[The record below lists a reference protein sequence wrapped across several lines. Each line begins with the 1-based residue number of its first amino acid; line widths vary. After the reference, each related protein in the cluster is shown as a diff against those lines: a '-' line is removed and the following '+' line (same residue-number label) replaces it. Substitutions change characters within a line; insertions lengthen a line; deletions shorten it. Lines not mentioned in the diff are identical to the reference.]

1 MARRFIPPTIT
12 DDSALGGNYDIERSI
27 CFLSQN
33 YSYLY
38 RDPPSAGNR
47 QRFTI
52 SVWWKPGNGYDDGL
66 SNSRILSAGGST
78 GDSNYFSFSYLNN
91 SGQLHLENGTGS
103 LRTSAFFRDITA
115 WYHAVIAVDS
125 TQSTA
130 SDRFKLYI
138 NGQRITDF
146 ASASYPTQNT
156 NFSWNNDVPH
166 SIGREEYQFRRYF
179 NGYIADIQNV
189 DGQQLLPTEFGYTDF
204 QTNIWRP
211 KRYEG
216 TYGTNGFWLKL
227 SDNSNNTATTLGRD
241 YSGNGNNFTPNSIQL
256 ATGTHHVNYQ
266 SVLDTPTNN
275 FPTLNPYRAVYGGN
289 VHYGNLKSA
298 TVAYQSYPEFWAT
311 MGMTRGKWYCEAYVT
326 GGANGPSV
334 SGGIKVQTMQ
344 PASDGGPGI
353 GYQNPPDSKGT
364 GGGQSPGYGNG
375 TLVGIAYD
383 AYKGIVTFY
392 KNGSV
397 YGSTAHDDVDTTKTW
412 FFGFAGYSYNPD
424 NDRKVFYTCNFGQRP
439 FTYTPPTGFVALC
452 QKNLDLLP
460 IDTTDVSSEGQGSVV
475 LRPQRFF
482 DTVLWTGNGGTTQSI
497 TGLEFSPDLVWIK
510 GRNSAWHRLQDSVRG
525 ANKLL
530 YSNSTN
536 AEATNEVNGY
546 VSEFTSGGFQLADP
560 DGNGGGVNANGD
572 GYVAWCWKAG
582 GAAVTNN
589 DGSVASQVS
598 ANKESGFSIVTY
610 SGSND
615 STVTFGH
622 GLGVAPELILIKR
635 RNNANGWRV
644 YHDTKNGGIGLGQYL
659 SLSNTSAA
667 TTSSQDFA
675 SVSSTTFG
683 VKGGYNPVSING
695 GTYVAYC
702 WHSVPGYS
710 KIGVYRANGNADG
723 PYEHTGFKPAWI
735 MIKNQSNSSAPW
747 YIIDN
752 KRSPH
757 NERTKSLKPNVND
770 AEATDSNFID
780 FYSMG
785 FKLRTSGAYVNGG
798 NSTDRIIYMAFAEQS
813 GRNEFGTFANAG

>member
-27 CFLSQN
+27 LFLSQK

-47 QRFTI
+47 RTFTI
-52 SVWWKPGNGYDDGL
+52 SVWFKPANNNENGL
-66 SNSRILSAGGST
+66 SNSRILSSGGST
-78 GDSNYFSFSYLNN
+78 GDSNYFSFSYLND

-103 LRTSAFFRDITA
+103 LRTSAFFRDVTA

-146 ASASYPTQNT
+146 STENYPNQNT
-156 NFSWNNDVPH
+156 DFSWNNDVPH

-189 DGQQLLPTEFGYTDF
+189 DGQQLLPTEFGYTEF

-227 SDNSNNTATTLGRD
+227 SDNSGTTATTLGRD
-241 YSGNGNNFTPNSIQL
+241 YSGNGNNFTPNAITLS
-256 ATGTHHVNYQ
+256 TSTHHENYF

-275 FPTLNPYRAVYGGN
+275 FPTWNPYRVVYGGY
-289 VHYGNLKSA
+289 VYFGNLKQK
-298 TVAYQSYPEFWAT
+298 TTAYQSYPDVWAT
-311 MGMTRGKWYCEAYVT
+311 MGMTRGKWYCEYYVT

-334 SGGIKVQTMQ
+334 SGAVQIQRMQ
-344 PASDGGPGI
+344 PASDGGPGV
-353 GYQNPPDSKGT
+353 GYQNAPQSFGT
-364 GGGQSPGYGNG
+364 SGSVGPGYGNG
-375 TLVGIAYD
+375 TLIGIAYD

-392 KNGSV
+392 KNGTL
-397 YGSTAHDDVDTTKTW
+397 YGSTARDDVPNTETW
-412 FFGFAGYSYNPD
+412 FFGAAGYSYNPD
-424 NDRKVFYTCNFGQRP
+424 TDRKVFYTINFGQRP
-439 FTYTPPTGFVALC
+439 FTYTPPAGFVALC

-460 IDTTDVSSEGQGSVV
+460 IDTTDVSSEGQGTVV
-475 LRPQRFF
+475 LRPQKFF
-482 DTVLWTGNGGTTQSI
+482 DTVLYTGNGTTGQSV
-497 TGLEFSPDLVWIK
+497 TGLEFAPDFVWIK
-510 GRNSAWHRLQDSVRG
+510 SRSFSNNHHLFDTIRGPDKILRSSSTSAETTVTGVMSSF
-525 ANKLL
+525 N
-530 YSNSTN
+530 
-536 AEATNEVNGY
+536 
-546 VSEFTSGGFQLADP
+546 SGGFTVKE
-560 DGNGGGVNANGD
+560 GGGNNATNDD
-572 GYVAWCWKAG
+572 GSTFVAWCWKAG

-589 DGSVASQVS
+589 DGSVTSQVS
-598 ANKESGFSIVTY
+598 ANRESGFSIVTY

-622 GLGVAPELILIKR
+622 GLGVAPEAVFIKR
-635 RNNANGWRV
+635 LNNANGWRV
-644 YHDTKNGGIGLGQYL
+644 YHHSVGLGHYL
-659 SLSNTSAA
+659 SLSNTNAQNASA
-667 TTSSQDFA
+667 QDFA

-683 VKGGYNPVSING
+683 VKGGYDPVSING

-710 KIGVYRANGNADG
+710 KMGVYRTNGNANG
-723 PYEHTGFKPAWI
+723 PYEHLGFKPAWI
-735 MIKNQSNSSAPW
+735 MIKNYSGTKPW

-757 NERTKSLKPNVND
+757 NERKVSLKLNTSGD
-770 AEATDSNFID
+770 QTDSNFID

-785 FKLRTSGAYVNGG
+785 FKLRTAGGDVNGN
-798 NSTDRIIYMAFAEQS
+798 NSDRVMYMAFAEQS

>member
-1 MARRFIPPTIT
+1 VSRRFIPPTIT

-38 RDPPSAGNR
+38 RDPSVAGNR
-47 QRFTI
+47 QKFTI

-66 SNSRILSAGGST
+66 ANSRILSSGGST

-91 SGQLHLENGTGS
+91 SGQLNLENGTGS
-103 LRTSAFFRDITA
+103 LRTTAYFRDITA

-146 ASASYPTQNT
+146 GTENYPTQNT

-189 DGQQLLPTEFGYTDF
+189 DGQQLLPTAFGYTDF

-275 FPTLNPYRAVYGGN
+275 FPTLNPYRVVYGGN

-298 TVAYQSYPEFWAT
+298 TVAYQSYPEFWST

-353 GYQNPPDSKGT
+353 GYQNPPNSFGT
-364 GGGQSPGYGNG
+364 GGGASPGYGSG

-397 YGSTAHDDVDTTKTW
+397 YGSTAHDDVDTALTW

-424 NDRKVFYTCNFGQRP
+424 TDRKVFYTCNFGQRP

-460 IDTTDVSSEGQGSVV
+460 VDTTDVSSEGQGSVV

-482 DTVLWTGNGGTTQSI
+482 DTVLWTGNGGTTQTV
-497 TGLEFSPDLVWIK
+497 TGLEFTPDFVWIK
-510 GRNSAWHRLQDSVRG
+510 GRSNAGWHRLQDSVRG

-530 YSNSTN
+530 YSNSTTS
-536 AEATNEVNGY
+536 EATDEANGY

-560 DGNGGGVNANGD
+560 DGNGGGVNQSG
-572 GYVAWCWKAG
+572 GTYVAWCWKAG
-582 GAAVTNN
+582 GAAVANN
-589 DGSVASQVS
+589 DGAIASSVSV
-598 ANKESGFSIVTY
+598 NKEAGFSIVGFQPTAA
-610 SGSND
+610 
-615 STVTFGH
+615 STAVTVGH
-622 GLGVAPELILIKR
+622 GLGVAPHMIIVKSR
-635 RNNANGWRV
+635 GSSANWDVFHNSPGSSLGAGNKL
-644 YHDTKNGGIGLGQYL
+644 YLNGTNSQISSGAWGSTLP
-659 SLSNTSAA
+659 
-667 TTSSQDFA
+667 TTSVFTFNPGSQ
-675 SVSSTTFG
+675 
-683 VKGGYNPVSING
+683 NNNNHI
-695 GTYVAYC
+695 AYC

-757 NERTKSLKPNVND
+757 NERKKSLKPNTND

-785 FKLRTSGAYVNGG
+785 FKLRTSGSYVNGG

>member
-1 MARRFIPPTIT
+1 VARRFIPPTIT

-33 YSYLY
+33 SSYL
-38 RDPPSAGNR
+38 RRTPSSSGNR
-47 QRFTI
+47 QKFTI
-52 SVWWKPGNGYDDGL
+52 SLWWKPGNGYDDGL
-66 SNSRILSAGGST
+66 ANSRLLSSGDST

-91 SGQLHLENGTGS
+91 SGQLNLENGTGT
-103 LRTSAFFRDITA
+103 LRTTAFFRDITA

-146 ASASYPTQNT
+146 GTENYPNQNQ
-156 NFSWNNDVPH
+156 NFSWNHTDPH
-166 SIGREEYQFRRYF
+166 SIGREEYQDRRYF

-241 YSGNGNNFTPNSIQL
+241 YSGNGNNFTPNSIAL
-256 ATGTHHVNYQ
+256 SSGTHHVNYQ

-289 VHYGNLKSA
+289 VHYANLKSA

-353 GYQNPPDSKGT
+353 GYQNPPNSKGT
-364 GGGQSPGYGNG
+364 GGGASPGYGSG

-397 YGSTAHDDVDTTKTW
+397 YGSTAHDDVDTTLTW

-460 IDTTDVSSEGQGSVV
+460 IDTTDVSSEGQGTVV

-482 DTVLWTGNGGTTQSI
+482 DTLTYSGTGATQSI

-510 GRNSAWHRLQDSVRG
+510 KRNQAAFHQIFDTLRG
-525 ANKLL
+525 PTKGLFP
-530 YSNSTN
+530 NSTN
-536 AEATNEVNGY
+536 AEYQDSGNLQ
-546 VSEFTSGGFQLADP
+546 SFTSGGFTAD
-560 DGNGGGVNANGD
+560 GFNGTNASGGT
-572 GYVAWCWKAG
+572 YVAWCWKAG
-582 GAAVTNN
+582 GAAVANN
-589 DGSVASQVS
+589 DGAIASTVSV
-598 ANKESGFSIVTY
+598 NKESGFSIVGFQPTAA
-610 SGSND
+610 
-615 STVTFGH
+615 STAVTIGH
-622 GLGVAPELILIKR
+622 GLGVAPHMIIVKSR
-635 RNNANGWRV
+635 GSSANWDVFHNSPGSSLGASNKL
-644 YHDTKNGGIGLGQYL
+644 YLNGTNSQISSGAWGSTLP
-659 SLSNTSAA
+659 
-667 TTSSQDFA
+667 TTSVF
-675 SVSSTTFG
+675 T
-683 VKGGYNPVSING
+683 YNPGNQNNNNHI
-695 GTYVAYC
+695 AYC

-757 NERTKSLKPNVND
+757 NERKISLKPNTTD

-798 NSTDRIIYMAFAEQS
+798 NNTDRIIYMAFAEQS

>member
-47 QRFTI
+47 QKFTI

-66 SNSRILSAGGST
+66 HNSRILSAGGST
-78 GDSNYFSFSYLNN
+78 GDSNYFSFSYLNDA
-91 SGQLHLENGTGS
+91 GQLHLENGTGS
-103 LRTSAFFRDITA
+103 LRTSGYFRDITA

-146 ASASYPTQNT
+146 GTENYPNQNQ
-156 NFSWNNDVPH
+156 NFSWNHTDPH
-166 SIGREEYQFRRYF
+166 SIGREEYQDRRYF

-241 YSGNGNNFTPNSIQL
+241 YSGNGNNFTPNSIAL
-256 ATGTHHVNYQ
+256 SSGTHHVNYQ

-298 TVAYQSYPEFWAT
+298 TVAYQSYPEFWST

-353 GYQNPPDSKGT
+353 GYQNPPNSKGT
-364 GGGQSPGYGNG
+364 GGGASPGYGSG

-397 YGSTAHDDVDTTKTW
+397 YGSTAHDDVDTALTW

-482 DTVLWTGNGGTTQSI
+482 DTVLWTGNGGTTQTV
-497 TGLEFSPDLVWIK
+497 TGLEFTPDFVWIK
-510 GRNSAWHRLQDSVRG
+510 GRNSAWHRLQNSVAG

-536 AEATNEVNGY
+536 AEATNEPNGY

-582 GAAVTNN
+582 GAAVANN
-589 DGSVASQVS
+589 DGAIASSVSV
-598 ANKESGFSIVTY
+598 NKEAGFSIVGFQPTAA
-610 SGSND
+610 
-615 STVTFGH
+615 STAVTVGH
-622 GLGVAPELILIKR
+622 GLGVAPNMIIVKSR
-635 RNNANGWRV
+635 GSSANWDVFHNSPGSTMGAGNKL
-644 YHDTKNGGIGLGQYL
+644 YLNGTNSQI
-659 SLSNTSAA
+659 SSSAWGSTLP
-667 TTSSQDFA
+667 TTSVF
-675 SVSSTTFG
+675 TF
-683 VKGGYNPVSING
+683 NPGNQNNNNHI
-695 GTYVAYC
+695 AYC

-757 NERTKSLKPNVND
+757 NERKISLKPNASNGD
-770 AEATDSNFID
+770 ATDSNFID

-785 FKLRTSGAYVNGG
+785 FKLRTSGSYVNGG
-798 NSTDRIIYMAFAEQS
+798 NNTDRIIYMAFAEQS
-813 GRNEFGTFANAG
+813 GRNEFGTFGNAG

>member
-33 YSYLY
+33 SSYL
-38 RDPPSAGNR
+38 RRTPSSSGNR
-47 QRFTI
+47 QKFTI
-52 SVWWKPGNGYDDGL
+52 SLWWKPGNGYDDGL
-66 SNSRILSAGGST
+66 ANSRLLSSGDST

-91 SGQLHLENGTGS
+91 SGQLNLENGTGT
-103 LRTSAFFRDITA
+103 LRTTAFFRDITA

-146 ASASYPTQNT
+146 GTENYPNQNQ
-156 NFSWNNDVPH
+156 NFSWNHTDPH
-166 SIGREEYQFRRYF
+166 SIGREEYQDRRYF

-241 YSGNGNNFTPNSIQL
+241 YSGNGNNFTPNSIAL
-256 ATGTHHVNYQ
+256 SSGTHHVNYQ

-289 VHYGNLKSA
+289 VHYANLKSA

-311 MGMTRGKWYCEAYVT
+311 MGMTRGKWYCETYVT

-364 GGGQSPGYGNG
+364 GGYESPGYGNG

-460 IDTTDVSSEGQGSVV
+460 IDTTDVSSEGQGTVV

-482 DTVLWTGNGGTTQSI
+482 DTVLYTGNGTTGQSV
-497 TGLEFSPDLVWIK
+497 TGLEFAPDFVWIK
-510 GRNSAWHRLQDSVRG
+510 SRSFSNNHHLFDTIRG
-525 ANKLL
+525 PDKILR
-530 YSNSTN
+530 SSTTD
-536 AEATNEVNGY
+536 AEDTVTG
-546 VSEFTSGGFQLADP
+546 VMSSFDSGGFTVKEAGGNNATND
-560 DGNGGGVNANGD
+560 DGSTF
-572 GYVAWCWKAG
+572 VAWCWKAG
-582 GAAVTNN
+582 GTSVANN
-589 DGSVASQVS
+589 DGAIASTVNV
-598 ANKESGFSIVTY
+598 NKEAGFSIVGFQPTAA
-610 SGSND
+610 
-615 STVTFGH
+615 STAVTIGH
-622 GLGVAPELILIKR
+622 GLGVAPHMIIVKSR
-635 RNNANGWRV
+635 GSSANWDVFHNSPGSSMGAGNKL
-644 YHDTKNGGIGLGQYL
+644 YLNGTNSQI
-659 SLSNTSAA
+659 SSAA
-667 TTSSQDFA
+667 WGSTLPTTSVF
-675 SVSSTTFG
+675 TF
-683 VKGGYNPVSING
+683 NPGNQNNNNHI
-695 GTYVAYC
+695 AYC

-710 KIGVYRANGNADG
+710 KIGTYRTNGSTDG

-735 MIKNQSNSSAPW
+735 MFKNQNSGSGPW
-747 YIIDN
+747 YIVDN

-757 NERTKSLKPNVND
+757 NVRTKSLQAQTSS
-770 AEATDSNFID
+770 AEATNADLID

-785 FKLRTSGAYVNGG
+785 FKIRTASVLQVN
-798 NSTDRIIYMAFAEQS
+798 NNNTDRYIYMAFAEQS

>member
-1 MARRFIPPTIT
+1 MSRRFIPPTVT

-27 CFLSQN
+27 LFIDGD

-38 RDPPSAGNR
+38 RNQPSAGNR
-47 QRFTI
+47 QKFTI
-52 SVWWKPGNGYDDGL
+52 SVWWKPAKNDQNDL
-66 SNSRILSAGGST
+66 ANARILSAGPQST
-78 GDSNYFSFSYLNN
+78 GDSNYFSFSYLN
-91 SGQLHLENGTGS
+91 SEGTLHLENGTGS
-103 LRTSAFFRDITA
+103 LVTTACFRDVTA

-146 ASASYPTQNT
+146 TTENYPAQNT

-166 SIGREEYQFRRYF
+166 SIAREEYQYRRYF
-179 NGYIADIQNV
+179 SGYIADIQNV
-189 DGQQLLPTEFGYTDF
+189 DGQQLLPTEFGYTEF

-227 SDNSNNTATTLGRD
+227 SDNSGTTATTLGRD
-241 YSGNGNNFTPNSIQL
+241 YSGNGNNFTPNAVSL
-256 ATGTHHVNYQ
+256 STSTHHENYS

-275 FPTLNPYRAVYGGN
+275 FPTWNPYRIVYGGY
-289 VHYGNLKSA
+289 VYDGNLKQKTTS
-298 TVAYQSYPEFWAT
+298 YQSYPEVWNT
-311 MGMTRGKWYCEAYVT
+311 MGMTRGKWYCEYYIT

-344 PASDGGPGI
+344 PASDSGPGV
-353 GYQNPPDSKGT
+353 GYQNPPNSYGT
-364 GGGQSPGYGNG
+364 AGGVSPGYGNG

-397 YGSTAHDDVDTTKTW
+397 FGSTAHDDVPTNLTW
-412 FFGFAGYSYNPD
+412 FYGAAGYSYNPD
-424 NDRKVFYTCNFGQRP
+424 NDRKIFYTANFGQRP

-460 IDTTDVSSEGQGSVV
+460 VDTTDVSSEGQGSVV

-482 DTVLWTGNGGTTQSI
+482 DTLIYSGTGATQSI
-497 TGLEFSPDLVWIK
+497 TGLEFPPDLVWIK
-510 GRNSAWHRLQDSVRG
+510 KRNAAAFHQIFDTLRG
-525 ANKLL
+525 PTKGLFPNA
-530 YSNSTN
+530 TN
-536 AEATNEVNGY
+536 AEYQDSGNLQ
-546 VSEFTSGGFQLADP
+546 SFTSGGFTAD
-560 DGNGGGVNANGD
+560 GFNGTNASGGT
-572 GYVAWCWKAG
+572 YVAWCWKAG
-582 GAAVTNN
+582 GAAVANN
-589 DGSVASQVS
+589 DGAIASTVSV
-598 ANKESGFSIVTY
+598 NKESGFSIVGFQPTAA
-610 SGSND
+610 
-615 STVTFGH
+615 STAVTVGH
-622 GLGVAPELILIKR
+622 GLGVAPHMIIVKSR
-635 RNNANGWRV
+635 GSSANWDVFHNSPGSSLGAGNKL
-644 YHDTKNGGIGLGQYL
+644 YLNGTNSQISSGAWGSTLP
-659 SLSNTSAA
+659 
-667 TTSSQDFA
+667 TTSVFTFNPGSQ
-675 SVSSTTFG
+675 
-683 VKGGYNPVSING
+683 NNNNHI
-695 GTYVAYC
+695 AYC

-710 KIGVYRANGNADG
+710 KIGVYRANGNANG

-757 NERTKSLKPNVND
+757 NERKISLNPNSSD

-780 FYSMG
+780 FLSMG
-785 FKLRTSGAYVNGG
+785 FKLRTSGSYVNGG
-798 NSTDRIIYMAFAEQS
+798 NNTDRIIYMAFAEQS
-813 GRNEFGTFANAG
+813 GRNEFGTSTNAG

>member
-1 MARRFIPPTIT
+1 VARRFIPPTIT

-27 CFLSQN
+27 LFLSQK

-47 QRFTI
+47 KTFTI
-52 SVWWKPGNGYDDGL
+52 SVWFKPANNDENGL

-78 GDSNYFSFSYLNN
+78 GDSNYFSFSYLND

-103 LRTSAFFRDITA
+103 LRTSAFFRDVTA

-156 NFSWNNDVPH
+156 DFSWNNDVPH
-166 SIGREEYQFRRYF
+166 SIAREEYQFRRYF

-189 DGQQLLPTEFGYTDF
+189 DGQQLDASAFGYTDF

-227 SDNSNNTATTLGRD
+227 SDNSGTTATTLGRD
-241 YSGNGNNFTPNSIQL
+241 YSGNGNNFTPNAITLS
-256 ATGTHHVNYQ
+256 TSTHHENYF

-275 FPTLNPYRAVYGGN
+275 FPTWNPYRVVYGGY
-289 VHYGNLKSA
+289 VYFGNLKQK
-298 TVAYQSYPEFWAT
+298 TTAYQSYPDVWAT
-311 MGMTRGKWYCEAYVT
+311 MGMTRGKWYCEYYVT
-326 GGANGPSV
+326 GGSDGPTV
-334 SGGIKVQTMQ
+334 SGGVNVQRMQ
-344 PASDGGPGI
+344 PASDGGPGL
-353 GYQNPPDSKGT
+353 GYQNAPQTFGT
-364 GGGQSPGYGNG
+364 SGSVSPGYGSG
-375 TLVGIAYD
+375 TLVGITYD

-392 KNGSV
+392 KNGSL
-397 YGSTAHDDVDTTKTW
+397 YGSTARDDVPNTETW
-412 FFGFAGYSYNPD
+412 FFGAAGYSYNPD
-424 NDRKVFYTCNFGQRP
+424 TTRKIFYTANFGQRP
-439 FTYTPPTGFVALC
+439 FTYTPPAGFVALC

-460 IDTTDVSSEGQGSVV
+460 IDTTDVSSEGQGTVV

-482 DTVLWTGNGGTTQSI
+482 DTLLYTGNGTTGQSI
-497 TGLEFSPDLVWIK
+497 TGLEFPPSLVWIK
-510 GRNSAWHRLQDSVRG
+510 SRSFSNNHHIFDTLRG
-525 ANKLL
+525 PDKILRP
-530 YSNSTN
+530 SSTD
-536 AEATNEVNGY
+536 AESTVTDVMSSFN
-546 VSEFTSGGFQLADP
+546 SGGFTVKE
-560 DGNGGGVNANGD
+560 GGGNNATNDD
-572 GYVAWCWKAG
+572 GSTFVAWCWKAG
-582 GAAVTNN
+582 DAAVTNN
-589 DGSVASQVS
+589 DGSVTSQVS
-598 ANKESGFSIVTY
+598 ANRESGFSIVTY

-622 GLGVAPELILIKR
+622 GLGVAPEVVFIKR

-644 YHDTKNGGIGLGQYL
+644 YHHSVGLGHYL
-659 SLSNTSAA
+659 SLSNTNAQNASA
-667 TTSSQDFA
+667 QDFA

-683 VKGGYNPVSING
+683 IKGGYNPVSING

-710 KIGVYRANGNADG
+710 KMGVYRTNGNANG
-723 PYEHTGFKPAWI
+723 PYEHLGFKPAWI
-735 MIKNQSNSSAPW
+735 MIKNYTGSKPW

-757 NERTKSLKPNVND
+757 NERKVSLKLNTSGD
-770 AEATDSNFID
+770 QTDSNFID

-785 FKLRTSGAYVNGG
+785 FKLRTTGGDVNG
-798 NSTDRIIYMAFAEQS
+798 NNTDRVMYMAFAEQS

>member
-1 MARRFIPPTIT
+1 MSRRFIPPTIT

-38 RDPPSAGNR
+38 RDPSVAGNR
-47 QRFTI
+47 QKFTI

-66 SNSRILSAGGST
+66 ANSRILSSGGST

-91 SGQLHLENGTGS
+91 SGQLNLENGTGS
-103 LRTSAFFRDITA
+103 LRTTAYFRDITA

-156 NFSWNNDVPH
+156 DFSWNNDVPH

-189 DGQQLLPTEFGYTDF
+189 DGQQLLPTAFGYTDF

-298 TVAYQSYPEFWAT
+298 TVAYQSYPEFWST

-353 GYQNPPDSKGT
+353 GYQNPPNSYGT
-364 GGGQSPGYGNG
+364 GGGASPGYGSG

-397 YGSTAHDDVDTTKTW
+397 YGSTAHDDVDTTLTW
-412 FFGFAGYSYNPD
+412 FFGAVGYSYNPD
-424 NDRKVFYTCNFGQRP
+424 TDRKIFYTANFGQRP

-460 IDTTDVSSEGQGSVV
+460 VDTTDVSSEGQGSVV

-482 DTVLWTGNGGTTQSI
+482 DTVLWTGNGGTTQTV
-497 TGLEFSPDLVWIK
+497 TGLEFTPDFVWIK
-510 GRNSAWHRLQDSVRG
+510 GRNSAWHRLQNSVAG

-536 AEATNEVNGY
+536 AEATNEANGY

-560 DGNGGGVNANGD
+560 DGNGGGVNSSGD
-572 GYVAWCWKAG
+572 TFVAWCWKAG
-582 GAAVTNN
+582 GAAVANN
-589 DGSVASQVS
+589 DGAIASSVSV
-598 ANKESGFSIVTY
+598 NKEAGFSIVGFQPTAA
-610 SGSND
+610 
-615 STVTFGH
+615 STAVTVGH
-622 GLGVAPELILIKR
+622 GLGVAPNMIIVKSRGSSANWDVFHNSPGSTMGAGNKLYL
-635 RNNANGWRV
+635 NGTNAQ
-644 YHDTKNGGIGLGQYL
+644 I
-659 SLSNTSAA
+659 SSAA
-667 TTSSQDFA
+667 WGSTLPTTSVFTFNPGSQ
-675 SVSSTTFG
+675 
-683 VKGGYNPVSING
+683 NNNNHI
-695 GTYVAYC
+695 AYC

-710 KIGVYRANGNADG
+710 KIGTYRTNGYTDG

-735 MIKNQSNSSAPW
+735 MFKNQNSSSGPW
-747 YIIDN
+747 YIVDN
-752 KRSPH
+752 KRSPY
-757 NERTKSLKPNVND
+757 NVRTKSLQAQTSSD
-770 AEATDSNFID
+770 EATNADLID

-785 FKLRTSGAYVNGG
+785 FKIRTNSVTQVNNN
-798 NSTDRIIYMAFAEQS
+798 NSDRYIYMAFAEQS

>member
-1 MARRFIPPTIT
+1 MSRRFIPPTIT

-47 QRFTI
+47 RTFTI

-66 SNSRILSAGGST
+66 ANSRILSSGGST

-91 SGQLHLENGTGS
+91 SGQLNLENGTGS
-103 LRTSAFFRDITA
+103 LYTTAYFRDVTA

-146 ASASYPTQNT
+146 SQENYPSQNT
-156 NFSWNNDVPH
+156 DFSWNNDVPH

-189 DGQQLLPTEFGYTDF
+189 DGQQLLPTAFGYTDF

-298 TVAYQSYPEFWAT
+298 TVAYQSYPEFWST

-353 GYQNPPDSKGT
+353 GYQNPPNSYGT
-364 GGGQSPGYGNG
+364 GGGASPGYGSG

-412 FFGFAGYSYNPD
+412 FFGAAGYSYNPD
-424 NDRKVFYTCNFGQRP
+424 TDRKIFYTANFGQRP
-439 FTYTPPTGFVALC
+439 FTYTPPTGFVSLC

-460 IDTTDVSSEGQGSVV
+460 VDTTDVSSEGQGSVV

-482 DTVLWTGNGGTTQSI
+482 DTVLWTGNGGTTQTV
-497 TGLEFSPDLVWIK
+497 TGLEFTPDFVWIK
-510 GRNSAWHRLQDSVRG
+510 GRNSAWHRLQNSVAG

-536 AEATNEVNGY
+536 AEATNEANGY

-560 DGNGGGVNANGD
+560 DGNGGGVNTNGD

-582 GAAVTNN
+582 GAAVANN
-589 DGSVASQVS
+589 DGAIASTVSV
-598 ANKESGFSIVTY
+598 NKESGFSIVGFQPTAA
-610 SGSND
+610 
-615 STVTFGH
+615 STAVTVGH
-622 GLGVAPELILIKR
+622 GLGVAPNMIIVKSRGSSANWDVFHNSPGSSMGSGKKLYL
-635 RNNANGWRV
+635 NGTNAEIN
-644 YHDTKNGGIGLGQYL
+644 
-659 SLSNTSAA
+659 SAA
-667 TTSSQDFA
+667 WGSTDPTA
-675 SVSSTTFG
+675 SVFT
-683 VKGGYNPVSING
+683 YNPGSQNNNNHI
-695 GTYVAYC
+695 AYC

-710 KIGVYRANGNADG
+710 KIGVYRANGNANG

-757 NERTKSLKPNVND
+757 NERKISLRANTTNGDNTD
-770 AEATDSNFID
+770 ANFID

-785 FKLRTSGAYVNGG
+785 FKVRTSGSYVNGG
-798 NSTDRIIYMAFAEQS
+798 NNSDRIIYMAFAEQS

>member
-1 MARRFIPPTIT
+1 MCI
-12 DDSALGGNYDIERSI
+12 
-27 CFLSQN
+27 
-33 YSYLY
+33 
-38 RDPPSAGNR
+38 RDRNDLANA
-47 QRFTI
+47 
-52 SVWWKPGNGYDDGL
+52 
-66 SNSRILSAGGST
+66 RILSAGPQST
-78 GDSNYFSFSYLNN
+78 GDSNYFSFSYLN
-91 SGQLHLENGTGS
+91 SEGTLHLENGTGS
-103 LRTSAFFRDITA
+103 LVTTACFRDVTA

-146 ASASYPTQNT
+146 TTENYPAQNT

-166 SIGREEYQFRRYF
+166 SIAREEYQYRRYF
-179 NGYIADIQNV
+179 SGYIADIQNV
-189 DGQQLLPTEFGYTDF
+189 DGQQLLPTEFGYTEF

-227 SDNSNNTATTLGRD
+227 SDNSGTTATTLGRD
-241 YSGNGNNFTPNSIQL
+241 YSGNGNNFTPNAVSL
-256 ATGTHHVNYQ
+256 STSTHHENYS

-275 FPTLNPYRAVYGGN
+275 FPTWNPYRIVYGGY
-289 VHYGNLKSA
+289 VYDGNLKHKTTS
-298 TVAYQSYPEFWAT
+298 YQSYPEVWNT
-311 MGMTRGKWYCEAYVT
+311 MGMTRGKWYCEYYIT

-344 PASDGGPGI
+344 PASDSGPGV

-364 GGGQSPGYGNG
+364 SGGSSPGYGSG

-397 YGSTAHDDVDTTKTW
+397 FGSTAHDDVPTNLTW
-412 FFGFAGYSYNPD
+412 FYGAAGYSYNPD
-424 NDRKVFYTCNFGQRP
+424 NDRKIFYTANFGQRP
-439 FTYTPPTGFVALC
+439 FTYTPPTGFVSLC

-460 IDTTDVSSEGQGSVV
+460 VDTTDVSSEGQGSVV

-482 DTVLWTGNGGTTQSI
+482 DTLIYSGTGATQSI
-497 TGLEFSPDLVWIK
+497 TGLEFPPDLVWIK
-510 GRNSAWHRLQDSVRG
+510 KRNAAAFHQIFDTLRG
-525 ANKLL
+525 PTKGLFPNA
-530 YSNSTN
+530 TN
-536 AEATNEVNGY
+536 AEYQDSGNLQ
-546 VSEFTSGGFQLADP
+546 SFTSGGFTAD
-560 DGNGGGVNANGD
+560 GFNGTNASGGT
-572 GYVAWCWKAG
+572 YVAWCWKAG
-582 GAAVTNN
+582 GAAVANN
-589 DGSVASQVS
+589 DGAIASTVSV
-598 ANKESGFSIVTY
+598 NKESGFSIVGFQPTAA
-610 SGSND
+610 
-615 STVTFGH
+615 STAVTVGH
-622 GLGVAPELILIKR
+622 GLGVAPHMIIVKSR
-635 RNNANGWRV
+635 GSSANWDVFHNSPGSSLGAGNKL
-644 YHDTKNGGIGLGQYL
+644 YLNGTNSQISSGAWGSTLP
-659 SLSNTSAA
+659 
-667 TTSSQDFA
+667 TTSVFTFNPGSQ
-675 SVSSTTFG
+675 
-683 VKGGYNPVSING
+683 NNNNHI
-695 GTYVAYC
+695 AYC

-710 KIGVYRANGNADG
+710 KIGVYRANGNANG

-757 NERTKSLKPNVND
+757 NERKISLKPNATD

-780 FYSMG
+780 FLSMG
-785 FKLRTSGAYVNGG
+785 FKLRTSGSYVNGG
-798 NSTDRIIYMAFAEQS
+798 NNADRIIYMAFAEQS

>member
-27 CFLSQN
+27 LFLSQK

-47 QRFTI
+47 RTFTI
-52 SVWWKPGNGYDDGL
+52 SVWFKPANNDENGL

-78 GDSNYFSFSYLNN
+78 GDSNYFSFSYLND
-91 SGQLHLENGTGS
+91 SGELHLENGTGS
-103 LRTSAFFRDITA
+103 LRTSAFFRDVTA

-146 ASASYPTQNT
+146 ASASYPSQNT
-156 NFSWNNDVPH
+156 DFSWNNNVPH
-166 SIGREEYQFRRYF
+166 SIAREEYQFRRYF

-189 DGQQLLPTEFGYTDF
+189 DGQQLDASAFGYTEF

-241 YSGNGNNFTPNSIQL
+241 YSGNGNNFTPNAVSL
-256 ATGTHHVNYQ
+256 STSTHHENYF

-275 FPTLNPYRAVYGGN
+275 FPTWNPYRIVYGGY
-289 VHYGNLKSA
+289 VYFGNLKHKTTS
-298 TVAYQSYPEFWAT
+298 YQSYPEVWNT
-311 MGMTRGKWYCEAYVT
+311 MGMTRGKWYCEYYVT
-326 GGANGPSV
+326 GGSNGPTV

-344 PASDGGPGI
+344 PATDGGPGV

-364 GGGQSPGYGNG
+364 SGGSSPGYGSG

-412 FFGFAGYSYNPD
+412 FFGAAGYSYNPD
-424 NDRKVFYTCNFGQRP
+424 TDRKIFYTANFGQRP
-439 FTYTPPTGFVALC
+439 FTYTPPTGFVSLC
-452 QKNLDLLP
+452 QKNLDLLS
-460 IDTTDVSSEGQGSVV
+460 IDTTDVSSEGQGTVV

-482 DTVLWTGNGGTTQSI
+482 DTVLYTGNGTTGQSV
-497 TGLEFSPDLVWIK
+497 TGLEFAPDFVWIK
-510 GRNSAWHRLQDSVRG
+510 SRSFSNNHHLFDTIRG
-525 ANKLL
+525 PDKILR
-530 YSNSTN
+530 SSSTD
-536 AEATNEVNGY
+536 AESTVTGVMSSFN
-546 VSEFTSGGFQLADP
+546 SGGFTVKEGSGNNATND
-560 DGNGGGVNANGD
+560 DGSTF
-572 GYVAWCWKAG
+572 VAWCWKAG
-582 GAAVTNN
+582 GTSVANN
-589 DGSVASQVS
+589 DGAIASTVNV
-598 ANKESGFSIVTY
+598 NKEAGFSIVGFQPTAA
-610 SGSND
+610 
-615 STVTFGH
+615 STAVTIGH
-622 GLGVAPELILIKR
+622 GLGVAPHMIIVKSR
-635 RNNANGWRV
+635 GSSANWDVFHNSPGSSLGATHKL
-644 YHDTKNGGIGLGQYL
+644 YLNGTNSQI
-659 SLSNTSAA
+659 NSAA
-667 TTSSQDFA
+667 WGSTLPTTSVFTFNPGSQ
-675 SVSSTTFG
+675 
-683 VKGGYNPVSING
+683 NNNNHI
-695 GTYVAYC
+695 AYC

-710 KIGVYRANGNADG
+710 KIGVYRANGNANG

-757 NERTKSLKPNVND
+757 NERRISLRANATNGDNTD
-770 AEATDSNFID
+770 ANFID

-785 FKLRTSGAYVNGG
+785 FKIRTTGSYVNGG

>member
-33 YSYLY
+33 SSYL
-38 RDPPSAGNR
+38 RRTPSSSGNR
-47 QRFTI
+47 QKFTI
-52 SVWWKPGNGYDDGL
+52 SLWWKPGNGYDDGL
-66 SNSRILSAGGST
+66 ANSRLLSSGDST

-103 LRTSAFFRDITA
+103 LQTTAFFRDITA

-146 ASASYPTQNT
+146 GTENYPNQNQ
-156 NFSWNNDVPH
+156 NFSWNHTDPH
-166 SIGREEYQFRRYF
+166 SIGREEYQDRRYF

-227 SDNSNNTATTLGRD
+227 SDNSNNTATTLGKD
-241 YSGNGNNFTPNSIQL
+241 YSGNGNNFTPNSIAL
-256 ATGTHHVNYQ
+256 SSGTHHVNYQ

-289 VHYGNLKSA
+289 VHYANLKSA

-364 GGGQSPGYGNG
+364 GGGASPGYGNG

-460 IDTTDVSSEGQGSVV
+460 VDTTDVSSEGQGSVV

-482 DTVLWTGNGGTTQSI
+482 DTVLYTGNGTTGQSV
-497 TGLEFSPDLVWIK
+497 TGLEFAPDFVWIK
-510 GRNSAWHRLQDSVRG
+510 SRSFSNNHHLFDTIRG
-525 ANKLL
+525 PDKILR
-530 YSNSTN
+530 SSSTD
-536 AEATNEVNGY
+536 AEDTVTG
-546 VSEFTSGGFQLADP
+546 VMSSSDSGGFTVKE
-560 DGNGGGVNANGD
+560 GGGNNATNANGQQF
-572 GYVAWCWKAG
+572 VAWCWKAG
-582 GAAVTNN
+582 GTSVANN
-589 DGSVASQVS
+589 DGAIASTVNV
-598 ANKESGFSIVTY
+598 NKEAGFSIVGFQPTAA
-610 SGSND
+610 
-615 STVTFGH
+615 STAVTIGH
-622 GLGVAPELILIKR
+622 GLGVAPHMIIVKSR
-635 RNNANGWRV
+635 GSSANWDVFHNSPGTSMGAGKKL
-644 YHDTKNGGIGLGQYL
+644 YLNGTNSEISSGAWGSTLP
-659 SLSNTSAA
+659 
-667 TTSSQDFA
+667 TTSVF
-675 SVSSTTFG
+675 TF
-683 VKGGYNPVSING
+683 NPGNQNNNNHI
-695 GTYVAYC
+695 AYC

-757 NERTKSLKPNVND
+757 NERKISLKPNTTD

-798 NSTDRIIYMAFAEQS
+798 NNTDRIIYMAFAEQS

>member
-27 CFLSQN
+27 LFLSQK

-47 QRFTI
+47 RTFTI
-52 SVWWKPGNGYDDGL
+52 SVWFKPANNDENGL
-66 SNSRILSAGGST
+66 SNSRILSSGGST
-78 GDSNYFSFSYLNN
+78 GDSNYFSFSYLND

-103 LRTSAFFRDITA
+103 LRTSAFFRDVTA

-146 ASASYPTQNT
+146 STENYPNQNT
-156 NFSWNNDVPH
+156 DFSWNNDVPH

-189 DGQQLLPTEFGYTDF
+189 DGQQLLPTEFGYTEF

-227 SDNSNNTATTLGRD
+227 SDNSGTTATTLGRD
-241 YSGNGNNFTPNSIQL
+241 YSGNGNNFTPNAITLS
-256 ATGTHHVNYQ
+256 TSTHHENYF

-275 FPTLNPYRAVYGGN
+275 FPTWNPYRVVYGGY
-289 VHYGNLKSA
+289 VYFGNLKQK
-298 TVAYQSYPEFWAT
+298 TTAYQSYPDVWAT
-311 MGMTRGKWYCEAYVT
+311 MGMTRGKWYCEYYVT

-334 SGGIKVQTMQ
+334 SGAVQIQRMQ
-344 PASDGGPGI
+344 PASDGGPGV
-353 GYQNPPDSKGT
+353 GYQNAPQSFGT
-364 GGGQSPGYGNG
+364 SGSVGPGYGNG
-375 TLVGIAYD
+375 TLIGIAYD

-392 KNGSV
+392 KNGTL
-397 YGSTAHDDVDTTKTW
+397 YGSTARDDVPNTETW
-412 FFGFAGYSYNPD
+412 FFGAAGYSYNPD
-424 NDRKVFYTCNFGQRP
+424 TDRKVFYTINFGQRP
-439 FTYTPPTGFVALC
+439 FTYTPPAGFVALC

-460 IDTTDVSSEGQGSVV
+460 IDTTDVSSEGQGTVV
-475 LRPQRFF
+475 LRPQKFF
-482 DTVLWTGNGGTTQSI
+482 DTVLYTGNGTTGQSV
-497 TGLEFSPDLVWIK
+497 TGLEFAPDFVWIK
-510 GRNSAWHRLQDSVRG
+510 SRSFSNNHHLFDTIRG
-525 ANKLL
+525 PDKILR
-530 YSNSTN
+530 SSSTD
-536 AEATNEVNGY
+536 AEDTVTG
-546 VSEFTSGGFQLADP
+546 VMSSFDSGGFTVKEAGGNNATND
-560 DGNGGGVNANGD
+560 DGSTF
-572 GYVAWCWKAG
+572 VAWCWKAG
-582 GAAVTNN
+582 GTSVANN
-589 DGSVASQVS
+589 DGAIASTVNV
-598 ANKESGFSIVTY
+598 NKEAGFSIVGFQPTAA
-610 SGSND
+610 
-615 STVTFGH
+615 STAVTIGH
-622 GLGVAPELILIKR
+622 GLGVAPHMIIVKSR
-635 RNNANGWRV
+635 GSSANWDVFHNSPGSSLGAGNKL
-644 YHDTKNGGIGLGQYL
+644 YLNGTNSQISSGAWGSTLP
-659 SLSNTSAA
+659 
-667 TTSSQDFA
+667 TTSVF
-675 SVSSTTFG
+675 T
-683 VKGGYNPVSING
+683 YNPGNQNNNNHI
-695 GTYVAYC
+695 AYC

-757 NERTKSLKPNVND
+757 NERKISLKPNATNGD
-770 AEATDSNFID
+770 ATDSNFID

-785 FKLRTSGAYVNGG
+785 FKLRTSGSYVNGG
-798 NSTDRIIYMAFAEQS
+798 NNTDRIIYMAFAEQS
-813 GRNEFGTFANAG
+813 GRNEFGTFGNAG

>member
-1 MARRFIPPTIT
+1 VARRFIPPTIT

-33 YSYLY
+33 SSYL
-38 RDPPSAGNR
+38 RRTPSSSGNR
-47 QRFTI
+47 QKFTI
-52 SVWWKPGNGYDDGL
+52 SLWWKPGNGYDDGL
-66 SNSRILSAGGST
+66 ANSRLLSSGDST

-91 SGQLHLENGTGS
+91 SGQLNLENGTGT
-103 LRTSAFFRDITA
+103 LRTTAFFRDITA

-146 ASASYPTQNT
+146 GTENYPNQNQ
-156 NFSWNNDVPH
+156 NFSWNHTDPH
-166 SIGREEYQFRRYF
+166 SIGREEYQDRRYF

-241 YSGNGNNFTPNSIQL
+241 YSGNGNNFTPNSIAL
-256 ATGTHHVNYQ
+256 SSGTHHVNYQ

-311 MGMTRGKWYCEAYVT
+311 MGMTRGKWYCETYVT

-364 GGGQSPGYGNG
+364 GGYESPGYGNG

-460 IDTTDVSSEGQGSVV
+460 IDTTDVSSEGQGTVV

-482 DTVLWTGNGGTTQSI
+482 DTVLYTGNGTTGQSV
-497 TGLEFSPDLVWIK
+497 TGLEFAPDFVWIK
-510 GRNSAWHRLQDSVRG
+510 SRSFSNNHHLFDTIRG
-525 ANKLL
+525 PDKILR
-530 YSNSTN
+530 SSTTD
-536 AEATNEVNGY
+536 AEDTVTG
-546 VSEFTSGGFQLADP
+546 VMSSFDSGGFTVKEAGGNNATND
-560 DGNGGGVNANGD
+560 DGSTF
-572 GYVAWCWKAG
+572 VAWCWKAG
-582 GAAVTNN
+582 GTSVANN
-589 DGSVASQVS
+589 DGAIASTVNV
-598 ANKESGFSIVTY
+598 NKEAGFSIVGFQPTAA
-610 SGSND
+610 
-615 STVTFGH
+615 STAVTIGH
-622 GLGVAPELILIKR
+622 GLGVAPHMIIVKSR
-635 RNNANGWRV
+635 GSSANWDVFHNSPGSSMGAGNKL
-644 YHDTKNGGIGLGQYL
+644 YLNGTNSQI
-659 SLSNTSAA
+659 SSAA
-667 TTSSQDFA
+667 WGSTLPTTSVF
-675 SVSSTTFG
+675 TF
-683 VKGGYNPVSING
+683 NPGNQNNNNHI
-695 GTYVAYC
+695 AYC

-710 KIGVYRANGNADG
+710 KIGTYRTNGSTDG

-735 MIKNQSNSSAPW
+735 MFKNQNSGSGPW
-747 YIIDN
+747 YIVDN

-757 NERTKSLKPNVND
+757 NVRTKSLQAQTSS
-770 AEATDSNFID
+770 AEATNADLID

-785 FKLRTSGAYVNGG
+785 FKIRTASVLQVN
-798 NSTDRIIYMAFAEQS
+798 NNNTDRYIYMAFAEQS